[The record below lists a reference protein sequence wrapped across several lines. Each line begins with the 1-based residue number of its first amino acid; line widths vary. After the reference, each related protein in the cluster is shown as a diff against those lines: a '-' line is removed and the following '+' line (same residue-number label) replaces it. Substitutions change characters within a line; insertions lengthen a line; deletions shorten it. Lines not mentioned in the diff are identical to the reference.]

1 MAGHCSS
8 LEILNCD
15 GVTDLI
21 SIDLGQG
28 SQSIVQEE
36 SELKL

>member
-1 MAGHCSS
+1 MDGRCSFPV
-8 LEILNCD
+8 ILNCD

-21 SIDLGQG
+21 SIDLDQG
-28 SQSIVQEE
+28 SQSIDQEP